1 MGTDHRTLHNRV
13 LAVLGPAIAA
23 GEYATGHTFTLQ
35 GLEEDFGVSRT
46 VAREAV
52 RVLESMRLVVSRPRT
67 GIRVR
72 PRGDWSVFDPQLIR
86 WRLAGPQRM
95 EQLRSLNELRSAVE
109 PGAAALAAERGAPEG
124 RAGLVVIADQM
135 VRTGRSGDLE
145 AFLQLDITFH
155 RRILELSG
163 NEMFLGLSQVVSEVL
178 VGRTSYHLMPRN
190 PRPEALRLHKAVAQ
204 AIRDGLPDVAEAAMR
219 SIVTEVSAA
228 LEEEPQGDLSTQ
240 PAR

>member
-35 GLEEDFGVSRT
+35 GLEQDFGVSRT

-109 PGAAALAAERGAPEG
+109 PGAAALAAERGGTEE

-228 LEEEPQGDLSTQ
+228 LEEEPQGDLDTQ

>member
-35 GLEEDFGVSRT
+35 GLERDFGVSRT

-72 PRGDWSVFDPQLIR
+72 PSRDWSVFDPQLIR
-86 WRLAGPQRM
+86 WRLAGSQRM
-95 EQLRSLNELRSAVE
+95 EQLRSLNELRAALE
-109 PGAAALAAERGAPEG
+109 PGAAALAAQRGGAEERAQ
-124 RAGLVVIADQM
+124 LVMVAEQM
-135 VRTGRSGDLE
+135 VRTGRAGDLE
-145 AFLQLDITFH
+145 AFLELDIIFH

-163 NEMFLGLSQVVSEVL
+163 NEMFLGLAQVVSEVL

-190 PRPEALRLHKAVAQ
+190 PRPEALRLHKTVAQ

-219 SIVTEVSAA
+219 SIVTEVAVA
-228 LEEEPQGDLSTQ
+228 LEDEPSGVHSAT
-240 PAR
+240 

>member
-1 MGTDHRTLHNRV
+1 MATDHRTLHNRV

-52 RVLESMRLVVSRPRT
+52 RVLESMRLVISRPRT

-72 PRGDWSVFDPQLIR
+72 PLRDWNIFDPQLIR
-86 WRLAGPQRM
+86 WRLAGSGRM

-109 PGAAALAAERGAPEG
+109 PGAAALAAVRGPAAERSRLVIVADEMARAG
-124 RAGLVVIADQM
+124 RAG
-135 VRTGRSGDLE
+135 DLE
-145 AFLQLDITFH
+145 TFLELDIAFH

-163 NEMFLGLSQVVSEVL
+163 NEMLVGLSQVVSEVL
-178 VGRTSYHLMPRN
+178 VGRTSYDLMPRH

-204 AIRDGLPDVAEAAMR
+204 AIRDGLPDVAEAGMR
-219 SIVTEVSAA
+219 AIVTEVVEA
-228 LEEEPQGDLSTQ
+228 LEDDPTKSDEDDVPV
-240 PAR
+240 